1 MRSVSAVLARIGR
14 AGIRGIDWI
23 LRRYYGVYPF
33 TYEPGCIFRL
43 AWGRSREERQ
53 LSDGTRIQPGDPLI
67 HLHLWNE
74 RLKDLPQDRTSLA
87 WGRDLVRMG
96 TSSLSMLAAHLSA
109 VERGHSVVA
118 LRGESGFLTDLRAAK
133 LIAVPLGFDVVLK
146 ELPGLRVWRR
156 AFWDNFY
163 SYLLLWAFGPASM
176 RGKRLASL
184 NRVVIW
190 MSRERLFERYGREP
204 SEAAVAWRTEGGAV
218 P

>member
-1 MRSVSAVLARIGR
+1 MSEELARIGR
-14 AGIRGIDWI
+14 MGIQGIDWI

-33 TYEPGCIFRL
+33 TDREGCILRL

-53 LSDGTRIQPGDPLI
+53 LSDGTRIQPGDPLV

-74 RLKDLPQDRTSLA
+74 RLRDLPQDRGSLG
-87 WGRDLVRMG
+87 WGRQLMRMMV
-96 TSSLSMLAAHLSA
+96 SSLSMLAAHLN
-109 VERGHSVVA
+109 EIEGGPSVVA
-118 LRGESGFLTDLRAAK
+118 LSGESGLLTDLRAAK
-133 LIAVPLGFDVVLK
+133 VVAIPLGFDVVLK
-146 ELPGLRVWRR
+146 EPPGLRVWRR

-190 MSRERLFERYGREP
+190 MSRERLFERYGRGP
-204 SEAAVAWRTEGGAV
+204 SEVVAAWRTEGGAV
-218 P
+218 A